1 MMENQDIN
9 TDDGGNPL
17 FDLLPCGL
25 LSLSPDGTITA
36 VNSRM
41 AEWTCREVSEILGS
55 NFRNLL
61 DRPSL
66 LYYNLVVEPLVAL
79 QDYVNEISIKF
90 NCVDGNFD
98 ALLNLQG
105 HKNAKGSIGKIT
117 AAVFKVLDRK
127 RYEVELLLETR
138 RADQQ
143 RQLAEEEKRKSDF
156 LFNSLPH
163 QVWTTSPDGQV
174 LTMNDH
180 AQKYLGGLQTTP
192 EKLILAVDRK
202 DRLAT
207 LTQWRNCLSTGK
219 TFERDIRLK
228 SINGIAEWFLVRAE
242 AYYDP
247 TKTIEMWFC
256 SAINIHRKKLL
267 QLANQQE
274 MRENLSIAYQSLDE
288 KSSLLVD
295 IATAQSHM
303 VRRPLANILGLTT
316 IMKGENDPN
325 SSAILLEK
333 LIESAAELD
342 TVIKEISRRAIS

>member
-1 MMENQDIN
+1 MIENQDIKIN
-9 TDDGGNPL
+9 DVERPL
-17 FDLLPCGL
+17 FHLVPCGL
-25 LSLSPDGTITA
+25 LSLSSDGTILA
-36 VNSRM
+36 VNNRM
-41 AEWTCREVSEILGS
+41 EEWTCRAASEMLGS
-55 NFRNLL
+55 NFRTLL

-79 QDYVNEISIKF
+79 QDCANEISIKF
-90 NCVDGNFD
+90 ICPEGYFD
-98 ALLNLQG
+98 ALLNLQR
-105 HKNAKGSIGKIT
+105 HKDVKGSVDKIT

-143 RQLAEEEKRKSDF
+143 RQLAEQEKRRSDF

-174 LTMNDH
+174 LSMNDN
-180 AQKYLGGLQTTP
+180 ATAYLGGLQTTP
-192 EKLILAVDRK
+192 EKLILIVDRK

-228 SINGIAEWFLVRAE
+228 STNGITEWFLVRAE

-247 TKTIEMWFC
+247 MENIEMWFC

-274 MRENLSIAYQSLDE
+274 MSENLSIAYQDLDE
-288 KSSLLVD
+288 KSNRLVD

-303 VRRPLANILGLTT
+303 VSKPLANILGLTAL
-316 IMKGENDPN
+316 MKDQNDPN
-325 SSAILLEK
+325 FAALLLEK
-333 LIESAAELD
+333 LVESAAELD